1 MSKYSST
8 QSLQATQATQ
18 SLQSPHSHRLN
29 IPQHKFPSFTSAS
42 LGRLSSIFL
51 FFDSDLLFP
60 RIRASQASFKAVLIA
75 VYMTNGLQT
84 KCKTCFGGPR
94 MILHAL

>member
-1 MSKYSST
+1 MGET
-8 QSLQATQATQ
+8 NFTFG
-18 SLQSPHSHRLN
+18 P
-29 IPQHKFPSFTSAS
+29 IPK
-42 LGRLSSIFL
+42 LIFL